1 MKRNLT
7 FVNPTTLTRTD
18 VHVGPDHLLIL
29 AGILAVIVRLY
40 SLIGGESWP
49 YLWVVAG
56 VLVAHL
62 GASRHV
68 LTLPVLGSLLLGVMS
83 FGMSMLISGLI
94 LNKLVAQ
101 SYRTAGWKIRDT
113 EGSLGEYSS
122 RFLAVHELGFS
133 ESDMAQHH

>member
-7 FVNPTTLTRTD
+7 FVNTTTLTRTD

-40 SLIGGESWP
+40 SLMSGESWP
-49 YLWVVAG
+49 YVWVVAG

-68 LTLPVLGSLLLGVMS
+68 LTLPVLGSLLLGLMS

-113 EGSLGEYSS
+113 EGGLGEYSS